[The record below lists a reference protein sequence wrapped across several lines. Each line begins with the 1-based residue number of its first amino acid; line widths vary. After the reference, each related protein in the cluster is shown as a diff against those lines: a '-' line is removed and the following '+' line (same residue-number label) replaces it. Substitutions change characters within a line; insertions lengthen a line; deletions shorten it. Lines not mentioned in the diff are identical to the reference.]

1 MFSCLLCHGPCSA
14 RADFCSTCFADL
26 PWNRHCCPR
35 CAEPLPAH
43 NHPQTCQNCCLM
55 EPHFDHCQIPLRYEF
70 PVNELLLAAKNAKP
84 DLLKPLTRCLT
95 GHIKDRDV
103 PLPDLLVPVPLHPIK
118 QRKRGFNQSGLV
130 AQRLSKALSVPVS
143 HNLII
148 KIRDIAQ
155 QKHLSRLER
164 QHNLKR
170 SFRVD
175 LTEAR
180 ELRGK
185 APRVALVDDIV
196 TTGTTVNQL
205 AKQLIRAGFENID
218 VWAIART
225 PARTPSQ
232 Q

>member
-26 PWNRHCCPR
+26 PWNRQCCPR
-35 CAEPLPAH
+35 CAEPLPTPIH
-43 NHPQTCQNCCLM
+43 GNTCNNCQSI
-55 EPHFDHCQIPLRYEF
+55 EPFFDTCIIPLRYEF

-84 DLLKPLTRCLT
+84 DLLKPLTRCLQDYIQDKAVT
-95 GHIKDRDV
+95 
-103 PLPDLLVPVPLHPIK
+103 LPDLLVPVPLHPDK

-130 AQRLSKALSVPVS
+130 AHQLSKALSVPVS
-143 HNLII
+143 HNLIH
-148 KIRDIAQ
+148 KVRDIAQ
-155 QKHLSRLER
+155 QKDLSRLER
-164 QHNLKR
+164 RNNLQR
-170 SFRVD
+170 SFRVN
-175 LTEAR
+175 LTAAR

-225 PARTPSQ
+225 PARTPSRQ
-232 Q
+232 